1 MRVLLDTH
9 VVVWALTDDI
19 RLTDEARD
27 IITDRNNDIF
37 YSTVSV
43 WEIMLKCNSKKNNLM
58 IDPSEL
64 IEYCDITGFI
74 ELNLKNEHII
84 AAMDL
89 DTENAEALHKDP
101 FDRIILAQAKSE
113 GLYLLTH
120 DSKMNLYNE
129 DCVILF

>member
-9 VVVWALTDDI
+9 VIVWALTDDI

-43 WEIMLKCNSKKNNLM
+43 WEIVLKCNSKKNNLM

-64 IEYCDITGFI
+64 IEYCEITGFI
-74 ELNLKNEHII
+74 ELNLKNNHVL
-84 AAMDL
+84 AAMELNTD
-89 DTENAEALHKDP
+89 EADILHKDP

-113 GLYLLTH
+113 GLRLLTH
-120 DSKMNLYNE
+120 DSKMSLYNE
-129 DCVILF
+129 NCVILF

>member
-9 VVVWALTDDI
+9 VIVWALTDDI

-64 IEYCDITGFI
+64 ISGCNVTGFV
-74 ELNLKNEHII
+74 ELNLKNEHVI

-101 FDRIILAQAKSE
+101 FDRIILAQARSE

-120 DSKMNLYNE
+120 DSKMSLYNE
-129 DCVILF
+129 NCVILF